1 MQSLNDVLTGT
12 ERVANTPLPIAYAI
26 AIQQITW
33 LYVFMLPFQ
42 LVGELGWITIPA
54 SVTAA
59 IIILS
64 ILFISREVENPFG
77 NDVND
82 LPLDLFC
89 AQVVQDLETVSAR
102 PPPRGRD
109 WIENPDNKVLFPHSG
124 SGYDVWASRPENA
137 IRRALR
143 NRPHNSFENA
153 TPDPAALGGALNSAR
168 RATNSAGSTAYEK
181 GGSNV

>member
-1 MQSLNDVLTGT
+1 MTGT

-33 LYVFMLPFQ
+33 LYVFLLPFQ
-42 LVGELGWITIPA
+42 LVSELQWITIPA
-54 SVTAA
+54 SVAA
-59 IIILS
+59 AVIILS

-89 AQVVQDLETVSAR
+89 AQVVQDLETISAR
-102 PPPRGRD
+102 PRPQWGD
-109 WIENPDNKVLFPHSG
+109 WVENPDNKVLYPYSE
-124 SGYDVWASRPENA
+124 SGYDVWAARPEGA

-143 NRPHNSFENA
+143 NRPHNNFVQGGPEA
-153 TPDPAALGGALNSAR
+153 VALDGALNITAKNPGSA
-168 RATNSAGSTAYEK
+168 SSTAYEK
-181 GGSNV
+181 GDNNV